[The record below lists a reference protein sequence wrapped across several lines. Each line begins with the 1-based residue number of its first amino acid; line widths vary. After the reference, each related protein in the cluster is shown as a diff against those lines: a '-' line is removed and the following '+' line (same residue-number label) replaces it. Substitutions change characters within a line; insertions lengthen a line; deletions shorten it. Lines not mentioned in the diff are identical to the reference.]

1 MSDPIEFSVAGQ
13 PVPQGSSRAFRAGE
27 GARLVSTT
35 PRLSAWR
42 TDIATEA
49 RAAMLGRSAILAG
62 PVLVFLT
69 FRPKPRPESHYLPA
83 NSRRPVRELRLDA
96 PKWNDG
102 TPDADKLARAALD
115 AMTGVVWRDD
125 RQVASL
131 SALTLWPDDGET
143 TGVDVYVRRL
153 EATR

>member
-1 MSDPIEFSVAGQ
+1 MDVIEFTVAGQ
-13 PVPQGSSRAFRAGE
+13 PVPQGSSRAFG
-27 GARLVSTT
+27 GHIVSTT
-35 PRLSAWR
+35 PRLTAWR
-42 TDIATEA
+42 GDIATEA
-49 RAAMLGRSAILAG
+49 RREMLGRPPILTG
-62 PVLVFLT
+62 PILILLA

-115 AMTGVVWRDD
+115 ALTGVVWRDD

-131 SALTLWPDDGET
+131 TALTLWPDDGET
-143 TGVDVYVRRL
+143 TGVDVFIRRL